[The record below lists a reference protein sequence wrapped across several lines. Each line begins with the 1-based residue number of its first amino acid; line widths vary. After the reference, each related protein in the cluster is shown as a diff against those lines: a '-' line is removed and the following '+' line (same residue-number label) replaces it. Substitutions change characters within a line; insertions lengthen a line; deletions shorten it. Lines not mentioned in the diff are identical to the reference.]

1 MQQCLCDLRAVVFC
15 CCHGCCCAGT
25 CHQVA
30 SRLWQL
36 LVVQAGLMQHLA
48 AIKDYALLARG
59 DFYQCFLADASK
71 LLAGPPRDN
80 TVNSDLCKHS

>member
-1 MQQCLCDLRAVVFC
+1 
-15 CCHGCCCAGT
+15 
-25 CHQVA
+25 VA